1 MYLTLVKEVKEAF
14 EVDEL
19 VKVDCQGLNPSDYK
33 KIGAKLKVSFHP
45 AYHLCSSFVMC
56 LVIRC

>member
-1 MYLTLVKEVKEAF
+1 VYLTLVKEVKEAF

-33 KIGAKLKVSFHP
+33 KIGAKLKVSLHP
-45 AYHLCSSFVMC
+45 AYHL
-56 LVIRC
+56 